1 MSVVAS
7 GFYALD
13 WHCSSS
19 SAVFVLQ
26 DVSRSAGILES
37 LPRDSWASSTRR
49 ELDGDLVDAPGLVV
63 PEFVQRRDLRELRF
77 DRDDAEY
84 LSTFFIAESWFK
96 GSV

>member
-1 MSVVAS
+1 MN
-7 GFYALD
+7 
-13 WHCSSS
+13 
-19 SAVFVLQ
+19 
-26 DVSRSAGILES
+26 
-37 LPRDSWASSTRR
+37 RR

-84 LSTFFIAESWFK
+84 LSTFFLAESWFM